1 MTHDLVEQMVGHRT
15 RLAQQ
20 SSDRWHEQ
28 EDRDLERYLDLSA
41 DLDRQATRLRVLIPR
56 GWLVLS
62 LLTPEADFASG
73 IAAIERQ
80 FTA

>member
-1 MTHDLVEQMVGHRT
+1 VQPPLCSGVATQTDRV
-15 RLAQQ
+15 AQTLTQ
-20 SSDRWHEQ
+20 PGYFYDFESD
-28 EDRDLERYLDLSA
+28 
-41 DLDRQATRLRVLIPR
+41 

-73 IAAIERQ
+73 VTAIERQ